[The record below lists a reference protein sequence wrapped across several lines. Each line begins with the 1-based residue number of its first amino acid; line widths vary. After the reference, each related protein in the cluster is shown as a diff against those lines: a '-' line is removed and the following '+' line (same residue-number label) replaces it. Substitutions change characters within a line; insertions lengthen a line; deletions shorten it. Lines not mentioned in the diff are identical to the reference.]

1 MSETMSSQRK
11 PSVNKNIKKLR
22 TLSVVCNLARSWQQ
36 WICENEEKQASE
48 PTGWAP
54 ESYDNPIT
62 EKKVPKNP
70 GSTEKTIKTSQDND
84 HGPEDSRIKTK
95 QVVKTVTRD
104 VQEKSAGIEFLTNR
118 ICKDPKA
125 EELDRMLK
133 NKSSPTR
140 RRKCSNMVSE
150 LTQSWKIVEN
160 ERKRAGE
167 SDEGSGISEAK
178 ERALELDISEN
189 RDNAEENQTESSS
202 LRIKR
207 PSSLG

>member
-11 PSVNKNIKKLR
+11 PSTNKNIKKLR
-22 TLSVVCNLARSWQQ
+22 TLSMVCNLARSWQQ

-54 ESYDNPIT
+54 GSYDKPST
-62 EKKVPKNP
+62 EKKEPKKCV
-70 GSTEKTIKTSQDND
+70 STEKKAKNSQDNKE
-84 HGPEDSRIKTK
+84 GPEDSRIKTK

-104 VQEKSAGIEFLTNR
+104 VQEKSAGIEFLANR

-133 NKSSPTR
+133 NLSSPTR

-150 LTQSWKIVEN
+150 LTQSWKLVEN

-167 SDEGSGISEAK
+167 SSEGSGISEAK
-178 ERALELDISEN
+178 ERVLGVDISKN
-189 RDNAEENQTESSS
+189 QDNVEENLIEFSS
-202 LRIKR
+202 LRVKR

>member
-36 WICENEEKQASE
+36 WICENEEKQANE

-54 ESYDNPIT
+54 DSYDKPQT
-62 EKKVPKNP
+62 EKKEPKKP
-70 GSTEKTIKTSQDND
+70 VSTEKKTKKSQDNE

-133 NKSSPTR
+133 NKSSPTL

-150 LTQSWKIVEN
+150 LTQSWKTVEN
-160 ERKRAGE
+160 GRKRVGE
-167 SDEGSGISEAK
+167 SSEGSGISEAK
-178 ERALELDISEN
+178 ERVLELDISEN
-189 RDNAEENQTESSS
+189 QENDEENETS
-202 LRIKR
+202 LRLKR

>member
-11 PSVNKNIKKLR
+11 SSVNKNIKKLR
-22 TLSVVCNLARSWQQ
+22 TLSVVCNLARNWQQ

-48 PTGWAP
+48 PTGWCP
-54 ESYDNPIT
+54 DSYNKPKT
-62 EKKVPKNP
+62 EKKEPKKFV
-70 GSTEKTIKTSQDND
+70 STKKKVQKSQDNE

-118 ICKDPKA
+118 ICKDPKT
-125 EELDRMLK
+125 EELDRFLT

-140 RRKCSNMVSE
+140 RRKCSKVVSE
-150 LTQSWKIVEN
+150 LKQSWKIVEN

-167 SDEGSGISEAK
+167 SSEGSRISEAK
-178 ERALELDISEN
+178 ERVQELDISEN
-189 RDNAEENQTESSS
+189 QDNAEENRTESSPH
-202 LRIKR
+202 RIKR
-207 PSSLG
+207 PSLVG